1 MKNRNWLIVSGSI
14 ILSLTILYLIFF
26 KVMPPLDW
34 SGPSSF
40 SSFYVVA
47 FVLPVLIAPIFE
59 EVRFRGFLTNS
70 KVLQGLF
77 LLLTPLSLVLTGW
90 NTPVFILMLILYSLF
105 FIHKYSDLPWVLDLL
120 LIVSALFF
128 SLHHLPKAVNFSWPW
143 LPFLAISFSAAL
155 IFSWIIINKSFWWA
169 VLFHGSWNLILGI
182 IFLFGLQFVS
192 EDLKTIEADN
202 YKLEWKRVP
211 FLDSNTGSYKPQGNT
226 LFINNMNLQDILGI
240 IDPSLLDS
248 FVVAE
253 PFMKY
258 EMMFETQD
266 GRGFIKQDLIY
277 ALEIDS
283 LIIRR

>member
-14 ILSLTILYLIFF
+14 ILSLTLFYLIFF
-26 KVMPPLDW
+26 KVMPPLD
-34 SGPSSF
+34 SNGPSSF

-47 FVLPVLIAPIFE
+47 FVIPVLIAPILE

-105 FIHKYSDLPWVLDLL
+105 FIYKYYHLPWVLDLL

-128 SLHHLPKAVNFSWPW
+128 SSHHLPTGVDFSWPW
-143 LPFLAISFSAAL
+143 LPFLAISFSGAL
-155 IFSWIIINKSFWWA
+155 IFSWVIINKSFWWA
-169 VLFHGSWNLILGI
+169 VLFHGSWNLVLGI

-192 EDLKTIEADN
+192 EDLKIIEADN
-202 YKLEWKRVP
+202 YKFEWKRVP

-226 LFINNMNLQDILGI
+226 LIINNMNLQDILGI
-240 IDPSLLDS
+240 VDPSLLDS

-258 EMMFETQD
+258 EIRFETQD
-266 GRGFIKQDLIY
+266 GSELVKYDLIKV
-277 ALEIDS
+277 LEMDS